1 MAAVAGPDGAPV
13 IDWESTMRFREHLW
27 AHGFGVAEAMD
38 TAQRGMGLPWEQ
50 ARELIARTAAR
61 AAATGR
67 LGALAC
73 GAGTDQLADGTD
85 HPLGAI
91 IDAYAEQV
99 TFVQSA
105 GAQVILMAS
114 RALAATARGPRDYL
128 DVYGELL
135 KQADRPVILH
145 WLGEAFDPALRG
157 YWGDSGFD
165 AAAATVLELID
176 RAGGQVDGVKLSVLD
191 AAREMSLRRRLPA
204 GVRLYTG
211 DDFNYASLIRGDA
224 DGTHSDALLGAFA
237 AITAPAAAALAA
249 LDRGD
254 LAGYDAAMEPTVPLS
269 RLIFEPPTYHYKAGV
284 AFLAWLNGLQPQFVM
299 LGGLERQRPAGHLIR
314 LFELATAAGALSRA
328 GARRR
333 ADGRDAG
340 PFGPYGAGV
349 NGGIGLDRLSLN
361 QATVKR
367 LSLAEAVALCVR
379 HDIPAIGLWRD
390 RVAETGLAEAAA
402 AVRAAGLRV
411 SSLCRGGFF
420 TVADPDG
427 RRAVRADNLAAI
439 AEAAEL
445 GTGTLVLV
453 SGGLPPGQRD
463 LGLARRMIA
472 DAIGELVPEALRLG
486 VRLGIEALHPMFCAD
501 RCVISS
507 LGEAVDLA
515 LTFPADAVGVMVDT
529 YHVWWD
535 ARLADEIARAG
546 RRILSFQVCD
556 WLLPLPPDTLLGRGH
571 LGDGVI
577 DFGPIAAAWRRPVTG
592 ATWRWRSSTRR
603 SGTPRRIRPRRRS
616 GSASPAVLG
625 VRNGGGGA
633 PRRPG

>member
-1 MAAVAGPDGAPV
+1 MLGSGFFGRVLSVRLEFGYWVFEGDEIAAQRPSWNYRADAGGGIVLDMFPHWQYLLTDLFGPISAVYARTATHIPRRWDESGTPYEATADDAAYAVLEFASGAFASVNSSWAVRVNRRELLELQVDGTAGSAVSGLRDCAVQHRVSTPMPVWNPDLPDPIDYQALWSDVPDNMTFDNGFKVEWEQFLTLRLRGAAVRLGPGRGGQGGAAGQPGAAVFGRGPAAIRTPAGGLTCRADQLPGRDGPLVIPSPAGRRVPAAAPQGLRGRARGRRLGTAAPV

-38 TAQRGMGLPWEQ
+38 TAQRGMGLSWEQ

-61 AAATGR
+61 AAATGGSAR
-67 LGALAC
+67 WP
-73 GAGTDQLADGTD
+73 AGRGPTSSPTATD

-128 DVYGELL
+128 EVYGELL

-157 YWGDSGFD
+157 YWGGSGFD

-191 AAREMSLRRRLPA
+191 AAQEVSLRRRLPA

-224 DGTHSDALLGAFA
+224 DGSHSDALLGAFA

-249 LDRGD
+249 LDGGD

-314 LFELATAAGALSRA
+314 LLELAAAAGALSK
-328 GARRR
+328 
-333 ADGRDAG
+333 
-340 PFGPYGAGV
+340 PE
-349 NGGIGLDRLSLN
+349 
-361 QATVKR
+361 
-367 LSLAEAVALCVR
+367 LAVER
-379 HDIPAIGLWRD
+379 MG
-390 RVAETGLAEAAA
+390 EM
-402 AVRAAGLRV
+402 
-411 SSLCRGGFF
+411 
-420 TVADPDG
+420 
-427 RRAVRADNLAAI
+427 
-439 AEAAEL
+439 
-445 GTGTLVLV
+445 
-453 SGGLPPGQRD
+453 
-463 LGLARRMIA
+463 LARSA
-472 DAIGELVPEALRLG
+472 NP
-486 VRLGIEALHPMFCAD
+486 VRP
-501 RCVISS
+501 
-507 LGEAVDLA
+507 
-515 LTFPADAVGVMVDT
+515 
-529 YHVWWD
+529 
-535 ARLADEIARAG
+535 
-546 RRILSFQVCD
+546 
-556 WLLPLPPDTLLGRGH
+556 
-571 LGDGVI
+571 
-577 DFGPIAAAWRRPVTG
+577 
-592 ATWRWRSSTRR
+592 
-603 SGTPRRIRPRRRS
+603 
-616 GSASPAVLG
+616 
-625 VRNGGGGA
+625 
-633 PRRPG
+633 